1 MPKLST
7 ALCLVSVLLFVNDVM
22 AFTSPHSSTSMQT
35 SLRRRMGS
43 RAGVVMMSS
52 FFVDATEPKEVP
64 QVKEQVDS
72 NGKVFSPGCTVA
84 IASNKSVK
92 AYHVTKSSFGTFDP
106 SSFEFTPQD
115 ESNVSRGTS
124 CLVLPGGLRGEVEKI
139 YNTNE
144 WDRAHPI
151 LVKFTAGED
160 REGGGGYNIPKAFSM
175 HFDADEIEVLA

>member
-1 MPKLST
+1 MAKLST
-7 ALCLVSVLLFVNDVM
+7 ALCLASALLSTHDVI
-22 AFTSPHSSTSMQT
+22 AFTTLKSPTSMQT
-35 SLRRRMGS
+35 PLRRRMGS

-52 FFVDATEPKEVP
+52 FFVDATESTEVP

-84 IASNKSVK
+84 IASNRSVK
-92 AYHVTKSSFGTFDP
+92 AYHVPKSSFGTFDP
-106 SSFEFTPQD
+106 SSLEFIPQD

-160 REGGGGYNIPKAFSM
+160 REGGGGYNIPKAFTM
-175 HFDADEIEVLA
+175 HFDADEIEVLD